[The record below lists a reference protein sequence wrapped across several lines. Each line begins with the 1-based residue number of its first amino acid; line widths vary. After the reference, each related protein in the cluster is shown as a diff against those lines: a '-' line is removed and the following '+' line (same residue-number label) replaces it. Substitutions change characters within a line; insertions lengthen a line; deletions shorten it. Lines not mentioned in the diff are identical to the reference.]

1 MEKLLKRKDIDWKNL
16 DFAMMSTAGSIRLD
30 YDGEKW
36 SEPEVM
42 KEETISLHVGAQALH
57 YGQAC
62 FEGLKAFSL
71 KDGGVGLF
79 RPEMNAR
86 RMMKSAERICMMAP
100 PEELF
105 VEACL
110 KAVEL
115 NLEYVPPYGT
125 GASLYLRPLLIGTE
139 PMFPVMPSSTFT
151 FLVMVSPV
159 GPYYKNGF
167 SPVDAI
173 ILDGYD
179 RAAPQGTGQSK
190 VAGNYAASLKST
202 LESKAKGF
210 PINLYLDAREGRYID
225 EFGTSNFIGI
235 TGDNRYLTPESPSI
249 LPSITNDSLRQLA
262 VDMGLAVSQEP
273 IPVSDLEQFVEVGAC
288 GTAAIITPIASVT
301 HGNKKVTFGNG
312 EAGPVLASLYQELQS
327 IQCGEVEDRHSW
339 ITRLNPISA

>member
-1 MEKLLKRKDIDWKNL
+1 MDIDWKNL
-16 DFAMMSTAGSIRLD
+16 GFAMMPTAGSIRSD

-36 SEPEVM
+36 SEPVVM
-42 KEETISLHVGAQALH
+42 REDTISLSIGAQALH

-79 RPEMNAR
+79 RPQMNAR
-86 RMMKSAERICMMAP
+86 RMRNSAERICMVAP

-105 VEACL
+105 VAACL
-110 KAVEL
+110 QAVQL

-139 PMFPVMPSSTFT
+139 AMLPVMPSSTFT
-151 FLVMVSPV
+151 FMVMVSPV

-167 SPVDAI
+167 SPVDAL
-173 ILDGYD
+173 ILEGHD
-179 RAAPQGTGQSK
+179 RAAPCGTGQSK

-202 LESKAKGF
+202 LESKARGF
-210 PINLYLDAREGRYID
+210 PINLYLDAREGKYLD

-235 TGDNRYLTPESPSI
+235 TADNRYLTPDSPSI
-249 LPSITNDSLRQLA
+249 LPSVTNDSLRQLA
-262 VDMGLAVSQEP
+262 ADMGLSVAQQP
-273 IPVSDLEQFVEVGAC
+273 IPVSQLEQFVEVGAC

-301 HGNKKVTFGNG
+301 HGDKKYNFGNG
-312 EAGPVLASLYQELQS
+312 QAGPVLTRLYRELQS
-327 IQCGEVEDRHSW
+327 IQYGEVEDRYGW
-339 ITRLNPISA
+339 ITRL

>member
-1 MEKLLKRKDIDWKNL
+1 MNIDWKNL
-16 DFAMMSTAGSIRLD
+16 GFALMPTAGSIRLD
-30 YDGEKW
+30 YNGESW

-42 KEETISLHVGAQALH
+42 REEHISLHIGAQALH

-86 RMMKSAERICMMAP
+86 RMLHSAERICMVAP
-100 PEELF
+100 PEERF

-110 KAVEL
+110 RAVEL
-115 NLEYVPPYGT
+115 NREYVPPYGT

-139 PMFPVMPSSTFT
+139 PMLPVMPSSTFT

-159 GPYYKNGF
+159 GPYYKEGF
-167 SPVDAI
+167 TPVDAL
-173 ILDGYD
+173 ILEGHD
-179 RAAPQGTGQSK
+179 RAATHGTGQSK
-190 VAGNYAASLKST
+190 VAGNYAASLKSI
-202 LESKAKGF
+202 LESKARGF
-210 PINLYLDAREGRYID
+210 PINLYLDAREGKYID

-235 TGDNRYLTPESPSI
+235 TADNTYLTPDSPSI

-262 VDMGLAVSQEP
+262 KDMGLTVRQQA
-273 IPVSDLEQFVEVGAC
+273 IPVADLEQFVEVGAC

-301 HGNKKVTFGNG
+301 HGDKTVRFGQRG
-312 EAGPVLASLYQELQS
+312 ADSVLARLYQELQS
-327 IQCGEVEDRHSW
+327 IQYGEVEDRHKW
-339 ITRLNPISA
+339 VTRLKSDGVSK

>member
-1 MEKLLKRKDIDWKNL
+1 MNIDWKNL
-16 DFAMMSTAGSIRLD
+16 GFALMPTAGSIRLD

-36 SEPEVM
+36 SKLQIM
-42 KEETISLHVGAQALH
+42 REETIPLHIGAHALH

-86 RMMKSAERICMMAP
+86 RMIQSAERICMVAP

-110 KAVEL
+110 RAVEL

-125 GASLYLRPLLIGTE
+125 GASLYIRPLLIGTE
-139 PMFPVMPSSTFT
+139 PILPVLPSSTFS

-159 GPYYKNGF
+159 GPYYKDGF
-167 SPVDAI
+167 TPVDAL
-173 ILDGYD
+173 ILEGHD
-179 RAAPQGTGQSK
+179 RAATHGTGQSK
-190 VAGNYAASLKST
+190 VAGNYAASLKSI
-202 LESKAKGF
+202 LESKARGF
-210 PINLYLDAREGRYID
+210 PINLYLDAKEGKYID

-235 TGDNRYLTPESPSI
+235 SADNQYLTPDSPSI

-262 VDMGLAVSQEP
+262 KDMGLAVIQKP
-273 IPVSDLEQFVEVGAC
+273 IPVADLEQFVEVGAC

-301 HGNKKVTFGNG
+301 HGNRKIRFGQG
-312 EAGPVLASLYQELQS
+312 EAGPVLTRLYQELQS
-327 IQCGEVEDRHSW
+327 IQYGEVEDRHAW
-339 ITRLNPISA
+339 VTRLKPESAEPA

>member
-1 MEKLLKRKDIDWKNL
+1 MNIDWKNL
-16 DFAMMSTAGSIRLD
+16 DFAMMPTAGSIRID

-42 KEETISLHVGAQALH
+42 KEQTISLHIGAQALH

-71 KDGGVGLF
+71 KDGGIGLF

-86 RMMKSAERICMMAP
+86 RMINSAERICMLAP

-139 PMFPVMPSSTFT
+139 PLFPVMPSSTFT

-167 SPVDAI
+167 SPVDALI
-173 ILDGYD
+173 VDGYD
-179 RAAPQGTGQSK
+179 RAAPRGTGQSK

-202 LESKAKGF
+202 LVSKAQGF

-235 TGDNRYLTPESPSI
+235 TADKRYLTPDSPSI

-262 VDMGLAVSQEP
+262 TDMGLTVSREP
-273 IPVSDLEQFVEVGAC
+273 IPVSDLGQFVEVGAC
-288 GTAAIITPIASVT
+288 GTAAIITAIASVT
-301 HGNKKVTFGNG
+301 HNKQKVTFGDG
-312 EAGPVLASLYQELQS
+312 KAGPVLTKLYQELQS
-327 IQCGEVEDRHSW
+327 IHYGEVEDRHSW
-339 ITRLNPISA
+339 MTRLNAYPASSE

>member
-1 MEKLLKRKDIDWKNL
+1 MDIDWKNL
-16 DFAMMSTAGSIRLD
+16 DFAIRPTVGSIRVD

-36 SEPEVM
+36 SEPQVM
-42 KEETISLHVGAQALH
+42 REETISLHIGAQALH

-62 FEGLKAFSL
+62 FEGLKAFAL

-86 RMMKSAERICMMAP
+86 RMLASAERICMTAP
-100 PEELF
+100 SEALF

-115 NLEYVPPYGT
+115 NRDYVPPYGT

-139 PMFPVMPSSTFT
+139 PMLPVMPSSTFT
-151 FLVMVSPV
+151 FIVMVSPV

-167 SPVDAI
+167 SPVDAL
-173 ILDGYD
+173 ILEGYD
-179 RAAPQGTGQSK
+179 RAAPRGTGQSK

-202 LESKAKGF
+202 LEAKARGF
-210 PINLYLDAREGRYID
+210 PINLYLDAREGKYID
-225 EFGTSNFIGI
+225 EFGTSNFIAI
-235 TGDNRYLTPESPSI
+235 TRDNQYLTPDSPSI

-262 VDMGLAVSQEP
+262 ADMGLSVVQQP
-273 IPVSDLEQFVEVGAC
+273 IPVDDLEQFVEVGAC

-301 HGNKKVTFGNG
+301 YGQKKITFGNG
-312 EAGPVLASLYQELQS
+312 AAGPVLTRLYEELQS
-327 IQCGEVEDRHSW
+327 IQYGEVADRHGW
-339 ITRLNPISA
+339 MTLL

>member
-1 MEKLLKRKDIDWKNL
+1 MDIDWKNL
-16 DFAMMSTAGSIRLD
+16 DFAIRPTAGSIRVD

-36 SEPEVM
+36 SEPQVM
-42 KEETISLHVGAQALH
+42 REETISLHIGAQALH

-62 FEGLKAFSL
+62 FEGLKAFAL

-86 RMMKSAERICMMAP
+86 RMLASAERICMTAP
-100 PEELF
+100 PEALF

-115 NLEYVPPYGT
+115 NRDYVPPYGT

-139 PMFPVMPSSTFT
+139 PMLPVMPSSTFT
-151 FLVMVSPV
+151 FIVMVSPV

-167 SPVDAI
+167 SPVDAL
-173 ILDGYD
+173 ILEGYD
-179 RAAPQGTGQSK
+179 RAAPRGTGQSK

-202 LESKAKGF
+202 LEAKARGF
-210 PINLYLDAREGRYID
+210 PINLYLDAREGKYID
-225 EFGTSNFIGI
+225 EFGTSNFIAI
-235 TGDNRYLTPESPSI
+235 TRDNQYLTPDSPSI

-262 VDMGLAVSQEP
+262 ADMGLSVVQQP
-273 IPVSDLEQFVEVGAC
+273 IPVDDLGQFVEVGAC

-301 HGNKKVTFGNG
+301 YGQKKITFGNG
-312 EAGPVLASLYQELQS
+312 AAGPVLTRLYEELQS
-327 IQCGEVEDRHSW
+327 IQYGEAADRHGW
-339 ITRLNPISA
+339 MTLL